1 ALYMLLYIISIFS
14 FFYYPSMTSLSSF
27 YFLYLHRNLRD
38 LHSFP
43 TRRSSD
49 LAKDT
54 IPPSALESSTLN
66 PSPFIPI
73 LTSPCTTFNFPDT
86 ISLSLDDTLVTNC
99 PNDNSCL
106 SFAQATLS
114 FRQTFTSKIYSLG
127 IFSMFG
133 QSMTSSCFVC
143 GKTLNE

>member
-1 ALYMLLYIISIFS
+1 EICVRRR
-14 FFYYPSMTSLSSF
+14 P
-27 YFLYLHRNLRD
+27 FLFQAEDGLRD
-38 LHSFP
+38 RNVTGVQTCALPIS
-43 TRRSSD
+43 
-49 LAKDT
+49 
-54 IPPSALESSTLN
+54 LESSTLN

-114 FRQTFTSKIYSLG
+114 FRQTFTSKIYSPG